1 MIVPA
6 RDGPTPPG
14 DHPALLIPHYH
25 HPSCPPSIIEYVVVH
40 ELATCTGIIA
50 SESWRRVERSSSSA
64 SPAPWRS
71 CSERGGAGRK
81 GARRR
86 SLHRCCA
93 LKRTRGDEVSNHE
106 TAYAIVI
113 RGR

>member
-50 SESWRRVERSSSSA
+50 SESWRRVERSMPDFQCRKEWLA
-64 SPAPWRS
+64 RQW
-71 CSERGGAGRK
+71 GRI
-81 GARRR
+81 
-86 SLHRCCA
+86 
-93 LKRTRGDEVSNHE
+93 T
-106 TAYAIVI
+106 I
-113 RGR
+113 